1 MWFEMR
7 REGLSFVEHAP
18 VLRATVA
25 EIAAPRADVFRSL
38 ADAPGWARW
47 FPNVR
52 TASYTTPAPYGRGTI
67 RVANVA
73 RTRWEEEIIV
83 WDDGRRFG
91 WTVVGA
97 SVPLATAQVELFELT
112 DAPAGTAVRWTL
124 ALEPRLVA
132 RIGARF
138 AEPAIRRLWQRA
150 SKNLEQ
156 ILQRQPETPE
166 TPG

>member
-7 REGLSFVEHAP
+7 RENLAFVEHAP

-25 EIAAPRADVFRSL
+25 EVAAPRADVFREL
-38 ADAPGWARW
+38 VDAPGWTAW

-52 TASYTTPAPYGRGTI
+52 TASYTTPPPHGRGAI
-67 RVANVA
+67 RVATVA
-73 RTRWEEEIIV
+73 GTRWEEEVIAC
-83 WDDGRRFG
+83 DDGRRFG
-91 WTVVGA
+91 WTVTGA

-112 DAPAGTAVRWTL
+112 DSSSGTAIRWTL

-132 RIGARF
+132 RLGARF
-138 AEPAIRRLWQRA
+138 AEPAIRRLWARA
-150 SKNLEQ
+150 TQNLQKMLHDRREA
-156 ILQRQPETPE
+156 PG